1 MRSILLGL
9 ITLLTAVGCVRGPS
23 IDHSYRARSQ
33 DSRAQFLILHFTG
46 GTWDESLKI
55 LTEGPVS
62 SHYLVRDKPV
72 RVFQLVDEN
81 QRAYH
86 AGQSSWKG
94 QTQLNAASIGIEIQN
109 LGDTQGPNG
118 IEYHEYPKE
127 QIDAVIALVKDI
139 VARHAIRPDRV
150 LGHSD
155 IAPMRKVDPGPTFP
169 WKRLADEGL
178 IVWPDAAKVE
188 AARKRYEAA
197 LPDVAWFQAKLL
209 EHGFAPPQDGQLD
222 PVTRRILSVFQMK
235 YRPSRYDGTPDAE
248 TAAILEVLTTPP
260 AIPVSGAGS
269 R

>member
-1 MRSILLGL
+1 MRSTLLGL
-9 ITLLTAVGCVRGPS
+9 VTLLTVVGCVRGPS
-23 IDHSYRARSQ
+23 IDHSYRAKSQ

-46 GTWDESLKI
+46 GTWDESLKV

-62 SHYLVRDKPV
+62 SHYLVQDQPV
-72 RVFQLVDEN
+72 RVFQLVDES

-139 VARHAIRPDRV
+139 AARHAIRPDRI

-169 WKRLADEGL
+169 WRRLADAGL

-209 EHGFAPPQDGQLD
+209 EHGFAPPQGGQLD
-222 PVTRRILSVFQMK
+222 PVTQRILSVFQMK

-248 TAAILEVLTTPP
+248 TAAILDVLTAPP
-260 AIPVSGAGS
+260 AQAP
-269 R
+269 